1 MKRRL
6 ERRGIGVK
14 LSLYA
19 LFAGMLMA
27 GCGSTA
33 SAQSVAP
40 ARPPAVAAS
49 CAGVS
54 PAREFAMARIVFVGR
69 MLPGP
74 STSMDRRAVLGSPA
88 TVRVLRYLKGRG
100 PRTVKV
106 KTAATIRNRGITVA
120 EDGIEPQVGEIW
132 KIYSGSRRQPFDTS
146 ICGGSARIMS
156 AVRVALD
163 LWSGFPVHPSADRSV
178 CSVRASCLIQAPA
191 FATTPRGPRSTKA
204 GPPRAPM
211 VARSPSPDERRPRW
225 VASQPVS
232 VSGPE
237 PRRLA

>member
-163 LWSGFPVHPSADRSV
+163 LWSGFPVHA
-178 CSVRASCLIQAPA
+178 
-191 FATTPRGPRSTKA
+191 K
-204 GPPRAPM
+204 
-211 VARSPSPDERRPRW
+211 RRPIGVLGQGVVLDPSTGFRDDSTRAAFDEGRS
-225 VASQPVS
+225 ASSTDGGAIPVT
-232 VSGPE
+232 
-237 PRRLA
+237 R